1 MLANCSL
8 GNQPV
13 SMNSAVRKP
22 QAIKAPMFGIT
33 IPLRNFPNDDTL
45 SLIAIVSS
53 LSFLGSDSI
62 ACILLL
68 LFQQFCLILAF
79 AL

>member
-8 GNQPV
+8 GSHPV
-13 SMNSAVRKP
+13 SMNSAVKKP
-22 QAIKAPMFGIT
+22 HAMKAPMFGIT

-53 LSFLGSDSI
+53 LSIVAIDSI
-62 ACILLL
+62 AGILDCC
-68 LFQQFCLILAF
+68 FNS
-79 AL
+79 